1 MRAPRVFVP
10 PRSTPMTRFSP
21 TRGGYDTSEVGGGEK
36 PYRVYRGGRAT
47 GAVPLAGRKPSPQA
61 EKRVANGGGNGR
73 KRYAGPGPAQPRR
86 KRRVGRYVL
95 LGLLVLVVLAVV
107 WGIGTYFALA
117 GGDKAAQKRL
127 GDSAAAALDKQNGLL
142 LSGTTDILVLGTDH
156 SQAVGRAADRH
167 SDSIML
173 VRVGG
178 GRTVFLSI
186 PRDLRVD
193 IPGHGPDKI
202 NAAMQLGGP
211 ALAIKTIRTYTT
223 LPVNHVVVVDFAGF
237 RSLIDKVGG
246 VTVDVPRPIYSNS
259 FDCPYSAQRC
269 ATWKGWRFAK
279 GKQTMNGFRALVY
292 SRI

>member
-1 MRAPRVFVP
+1 M
-10 PRSTPMTRFSP
+10 
-21 TRGGYDTSEVGGGEK
+21 GGGEK

-47 GAVPLAGRKPSPQA
+47 GAVPLAAAQTLAQA
-61 EKRVANGGGNGR
+61 QKRVAT
-73 KRYAGPGPAQPRR
+73 AAETAEALCGPGPAQPRR
-86 KRRVGRYVL
+86 KRRSGGADPARRCSCSSCSRR
-95 LGLLVLVVLAVV
+95 LGV
-107 WGIGTYFALA
+107 GTYLALA

-142 LSGTTDILVLGTDH
+142 LSRTTDILVLGTDH

-211 ALAIKTIRTYTT
+211 ALAIKTIRTYTS
-223 LPVNHVVVVDFAGF
+223 LPVNHVVVLDFSGF
-237 RSLIDKVGG
+237 KSLIDKVGG
-246 VTVDVPRPIYSNS
+246 VRVNVP
-259 FDCPYSAQRC
+259 A
-269 ATWKGWRFAK
+269 A
-279 GKQTMNGFRALVY
+279 VY
-292 SRI
+292 SDKLRLPLLGAALRDAGRAGASRRGRRR